1 MIKYCL
7 ILVVF
12 TCSVLRAQVN
22 FPDGFDTINGYGKQ
36 LIINGQF
43 DFQTTA
49 FKNEMVD
56 KLVFG
61 GYIDQAMKD
70 RSFAK
75 HGSINFAGLSSNN
88 DITYFHGSDSLFG
101 GSRFDWG
108 IKAGYYAVGSVK
120 YGKDPFGL
128 VFYGNE
134 DYLGDTAF
142 FSKTSLSFSRFQ
154 KIGFGIRDKA
164 LGSYVFLNVLNLQ
177 DQFKGEITK
186 GELYQSADASEVKLR
201 LLGDMA
207 YTTGSQ
213 FSKGMG
219 MSIDASYRIKVP
231 WIKGTQ
237 TVMELTVANIGFA
250 SVTANMQRYQADS
263 TYSFDGFKL
272 KQLFGEGSPFN
283 RDDFSILD
291 SLGIQHDSTYTSTFA
306 LPGYIQAGKLIDYS
320 SDKKMQSYF
329 GIRLYP
335 SLKSNPSVY
344 VGAAY
349 KPVKSVLLVAN
360 VNYGGFT
367 TFRGGLSAGYL
378 GEKFSVSVGTDDIV
392 GAFYSGAFGK
402 SVYLR
407 SVWNLD

>member
-1 MIKYCL
+1 MMKYCL
-7 ILVVF
+7 LIAVF
-12 TCSVLRAQVN
+12 ICSTVNAQIN
-22 FPDGFDTINGYGKQ
+22 LPDGFDTINSYGKQ

-43 DFQTTA
+43 DFQTTSL
-49 FKNEMVD
+49 KYEMVD

-70 RSFAK
+70 RSFGK

-88 DITYFHGSDSLFG
+88 DITYYHGSDSLFG
-101 GSRFDWG
+101 SSRLDWG

-142 FSKTSLSFSRFQ
+142 FSKTSLSFSLFQ
-154 KIGFGIRDKA
+154 KIGFGIRDKVS
-164 LGSYVFLNVLNLQ
+164 GSYAFLNILNLQ

-186 GELYQSADASEVKLR
+186 GELYQTADASEVKLR
-201 LLGDMA
+201 LLGEMA
-207 YTTGSQ
+207 YTSGSQ
-213 FSKGMG
+213 FSKGFG

-237 TVMELTVANIGFA
+237 TVMELTIANIGFA
-250 SVTANMQRYQADS
+250 SVTADMQRYSADS

-272 KQLFGEGSPFN
+272 KQLFGESSPFN
-283 RDDFSILD
+283 RDDFSVLD
-291 SLGIQHDSTYTSTFA
+291 SLGIQHDSTYTNSFV
-306 LPGYIQAGKLIDYS
+306 LPGYIQAGKLIDYL
-320 SDKKMQSYF
+320 SDKKLQSYF

-344 VGAAY
+344 AGVAY
-349 KPVKSVLLVAN
+349 KPAQSVLLVAN
-360 VNYGGFT
+360 LNYGGFT
-367 TFRGGLSAGYL
+367 TVRGGFSAGYIGKKL
-378 GEKFSVSVGTDDIV
+378 TVCVGTDDIV
-392 GAFYSGAFGK
+392 GAFYSGAYGK
-402 SVYLR
+402 SLYLK